1 MRPFYDYANYD
12 YANVKRSPDC
22 CGCASFPYA
31 LCGPCYQY
39 NRENKEPIVSQPTE
53 RKFPPPRIIRV
64 LSVVQIMFQHKETKR
79 HFLTKI
85 DVSKL
90 NQKIQRLQEEGMTVL
105 GVFLTD
111 VDKDP
116 TANFMAGH
124 DEQHEPTQP

>member
-1 MRPFYDYANYD
+1 
-12 YANVKRSPDC
+12 
-22 CGCASFPYA
+22 
-31 LCGPCYQY
+31 
-39 NRENKEPIVSQPTE
+39 
-53 RKFPPPRIIRV
+53 
-64 LSVVQIMFQHKETKR
+64 MFQHKETKR